1 MAFFNYSSELV
12 GLSRAGSHSQ
22 VEGPWTTEKYLSVT
36 MVSRQEKFLGSRRF
50 RMAKT
55 VTFWLW

>member
-12 GLSRAGSHSQ
+12 GISRAGSHFQ

-36 MVSRQEKFLGSRRF
+36 MVARQEKFLGSRRF

-55 VTFWLW
+55 VTFSLW